1 MRAQH
6 EIKLQK
12 NKASILFWGK
22 QLYTVWVQYIRQN
35 DFVPNTAVWQM
46 EKVPL
51 SDFSFYFPFVKKIN
65 K

>member
-22 QLYTVWVQYIRQN
+22 QLYTVWVQYISQN

-46 EKVPL
+46 GKVRVPL
-51 SDFSFYFPFVKKIN
+51 SDFSFYFPFVKK
-65 K
+65 